1 MAIDYQ
7 TAIDAG
13 VLAEGEANAI
23 ADAIVDV
30 DGVGYVDLGRLT
42 DDELDALDRFVVW
55 TTLGRAH

>member
-55 TTLGRAH
+55 TTLVMAH